1 MNVRRSAAVLAAT
14 AVFGT
19 AAPAVAASPSP
30 SPSVVIPEGLYGDGD
45 PTYDGVWRQSS
56 ALIAQHRVKVRPA
69 AQAISWLA
77 GQQCANGAF
86 AAFRADPAKAC
97 DSKVMVDT
105 NSTAV
110 AVQALSAV
118 GGHQDEIDK
127 ATTWLQSMQNKD
139 GGWGYTPGGASDANS
154 TAVVIGALG
163 AAGQDVATVV
173 HEGKSPFDALKKLAL
188 PCAKGGAFA
197 YQPDKKGELT
207 ANADATAAAVV
218 GLRSMNML
226 SAEADS
232 RPEDTCADAPNPTE
246 EQAAANGAAYLAQ
259 AVQKDGHLKTALPGS
274 EDQPD
279 YGNTADAV
287 VALAVQRGAKAAQKP
302 LKWLE
307 KNSAAWAEQSG
318 PAAYAQLIIAA
329 DVAGGDPR
337 DFGGMNLVEQLN
349 ATGPTPR
356 KASAEKPAADSGDG
370 SGNAVWWTV
379 AAGLVAGVGI
389 GFLFSGRKKKQQP

>member
-1 MNVRRSAAVLAAT
+1 MNVRRRAAVLAAT
-14 AVFGT
+14 AVIGT

-30 SPSVVIPEGLYGDGD
+30 SPSVVIPEGLYGSGD

-163 AAGQDVATVV
+163 EAGQDVATVV

-188 PCAKGGAFA
+188 PCANGGAFA
-197 YQPDKKGELT
+197 YQPDKKGKLT

-226 SAEADS
+226 SAEADTW
-232 RPEDTCADAPNPTE
+232 PEDTCADAPNPTE

-318 PAAYAQLIIAA
+318 PAAFAQLIIAA

-337 DFGGMNLVEQLN
+337 DFGGTNLVEQLN
-349 ATGPTPR
+349 ATGPTPQ
-356 KASAEKPAADSGDG
+356 KAAAEKPAAASGDG

-389 GFLFSGRKKKQQP
+389 GFLFSGRRKKQQP